1 MTLSDETI
9 PEVPGDPPY
18 EGNPMTV
25 DPKEA
30 SYEVLKA
37 HLLDEALGS
46 DPEPGEM
53 GWVIWCMRKIY
64 RSCRCREITLTQAE
78 ADACLDG
85 DLEVYNFD

>member
-37 HLLDEALGS
+37 HLLDEALGA
-46 DPEPGEM
+46 DPSESGM
-53 GWVIWCMRKIY
+53 TWVIGTMRHLYAICGVK
-64 RSCRCREITLTQAE
+64 EITLTQAE